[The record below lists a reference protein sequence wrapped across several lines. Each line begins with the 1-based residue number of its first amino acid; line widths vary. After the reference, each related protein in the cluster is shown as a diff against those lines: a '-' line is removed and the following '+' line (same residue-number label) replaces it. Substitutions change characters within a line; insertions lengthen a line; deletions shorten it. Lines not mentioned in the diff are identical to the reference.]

1 LIQKIKHYLYKNVFK
16 LLKYDFETFI
26 PNSAGRKKTINKLI
40 KININNSILNL
51 ALISDRF
58 QEIEVSHFKE
68 LKDLKIDKSFQDN
81 LNKLFSLY
89 GSDKN
94 KHGYDKLYSN
104 ILSMISPTPKI
115 LEIGMG
121 SVNSNIPS
129 NMGKRGVP
137 GASLRAFA
145 DLFPD
150 SQIYGAD
157 IDKDILF
164 QENNISTFYLDQNQ
178 LSTYDNP
185 IIENKKFDLI
195 IDDGVHMQS
204 ANLNSLLFSLERLTN
219 NGVLVVED
227 IPHSALDTWKIVI
240 NLIRE
245 PFSMR
250 IIKCIDNYVITVS
263 KNS

>member
-1 LIQKIKHYLYKNVFK
+1 LIQKIKHYLYKNVFR
-16 LLKYDFETFI
+16 LLKYEFETFI

-40 KININNSILNL
+40 KININNSISNL

-58 QEIEVSHFKE
+58 QEIEVSHFE
-68 LKDLKIDKSFQDN
+68 ELKIDKSFQDN

-94 KHGYDKLYSN
+94 KHGYDKLYSY
-104 ILSMISPTPKI
+104 IFSMISLTPKI

-157 IDKDILF
+157 IDKAILF
-164 QENNISTFYLDQNQ
+164 QENNIKTFFLDQNQ

-227 IPHSALDTWKIVI
+227 VPFSALDTWKIVI
-240 NLIRE
+240 NLIRK
-245 PFSMR
+245 PFSIR
-250 IIKCIDNYVITVS
+250 IIKCIDNYAITLS
-263 KNS
+263 KDS

>member
-1 LIQKIKHYLYKNVFK
+1 MIQKIKHYFYRNIFR
-16 LLKYDFETFI
+16 LLKYDFEAFI
-26 PNSAGRKKTINKLI
+26 PNSAGRERTINKLI
-40 KININNSILNL
+40 KINITNSISNL

-68 LKDLKIDKSFQDN
+68 LKELKTDKSFQDN
-81 LNKLFSLY
+81 LNKLFTLY

-94 KHGYDKLYSN
+94 EHGYDILYSN
-104 ILSMISPTPKI
+104 ILSKISPTPQI

-121 SVNSNIPS
+121 SVNNNIPS
-129 NMGKRGVP
+129 NMGKKGFP

-164 QENNISTFYLDQNQ
+164 QDNNINTFYLDQNQ

-185 IIENKKFDLI
+185 VIENKKFDLI
-195 IDDGVHMQS
+195 IDDGLHMQS

-219 NGVLVVED
+219 NGILVVED
-227 IPHSALDTWKIVI
+227 IPFSALDTWKIVI
-240 NLIRE
+240 NLIRK
-245 PFSMR
+245 PFSMK
-250 IIKCIDNYVITVS
+250 IIKCIDNYAITLS
-263 KNS
+263 KDS

>member
-1 LIQKIKHYLYKNVFK
+1 LIQKIKHYLYKNVFR
-16 LLKYDFETFI
+16 LLKYEFETFI
-26 PNSAGRKKTINKLI
+26 PNSAGREITINKLI
-40 KININNSILNL
+40 KININNSISNL

-58 QEIEVSHFKE
+58 QEIEVSHFE
-68 LKDLKIDKSFQDN
+68 ELKIDKSFQDN

-94 KHGYDKLYSN
+94 KHGYDKLYSY
-104 ILSMISPTPKI
+104 IFSMISLTPKI

-157 IDKDILF
+157 IDKAILF
-164 QENNISTFYLDQNQ
+164 QENNIKTFFLDQNQ

-227 IPHSALDTWKIVI
+227 VPFSALDTWKIVI
-240 NLIRE
+240 NLIRK
-245 PFSMR
+245 PFSIR
-250 IIKCIDNYVITVS
+250 IIKCIDNYAITLS
-263 KNS
+263 KDS

>member
-1 LIQKIKHYLYKNVFK
+1 
-16 LLKYDFETFI
+16 
-26 PNSAGRKKTINKLI
+26 
-40 KININNSILNL
+40 
-51 ALISDRF
+51 
-58 QEIEVSHFKE
+58 
-68 LKDLKIDKSFQDN
+68 
-81 LNKLFSLY
+81 
-89 GSDKN
+89 
-94 KHGYDKLYSN
+94 
-104 ILSMISPTPKI
+104 
-115 LEIGMG
+115 
-121 SVNSNIPS
+121 
-129 NMGKRGVP
+129 MGKRGVP

-227 IPHSALDTWKIVI
+227 IPYSALDTWKIVI